1 MAVGLQLPARSAKRV
16 SIETRLLVAACAPLL
31 AALLCAA
38 SVVYVG
44 IRGDEAAELKL
55 RARLVASALA
65 ESAQYDFLQGDRA
78 AARRS
83 MQAVLAAEPSVRQI
97 TLLDGGRTPLLAF
110 GEAPRDEPYESVEVA
125 LQQVDAGQEPVPR
138 HKGYVRVFIS
148 KLELSSSKRAHLV
161 EAGIAL
167 VLVGV
172 ASVVAVVSLIRRV
185 SVPLE
190 SAARCLHDV
199 SKFELEQARL
209 LPLDG
214 VMGDVHGSI
223 RTLAEHLMESQE
235 RGQAQLASQTRDLH
249 ALVSATARE
258 TRDKQR
264 LLDYGDKLVEKER
277 ERIASEIHDQLGGGL
292 VSIRLQAEALARKAK
307 HLGQEGL
314 ESIARKIVS
323 TSTELYDGTRSITR
337 QLRPEVLEMLGLG
350 GAIEEMVRQL
360 DESHPHCRFRYQP
373 ISPVPDPKGEYS
385 ITAFRVVQ
393 EALTNII
400 KHAKAKNVDVTLSTA
415 EAPRHLRI
423 VVADDGQGME
433 KSKSEGTG
441 LGMMGMKERIERVG
455 GVMSVKSD
463 GTGTALT
470 FVL

>member
-1 MAVGLQLPARSAKRV
+1 MASGVQPPAGSAKRV
-16 SIETRLLVAACAPLL
+16 SIEARLLIAACAPLL

-38 SVVYVG
+38 TIVYVG
-44 IRGDEAAELKL
+44 IKGDQAADLTLK
-55 RARLVASALA
+55 ARLVASALA

-97 TLLDGGRTPLLAF
+97 TLLDAGRTPLLAF
-110 GEAPRDEPYESVEVA
+110 GEVPKDEPYESVEVA
-125 LQQVDAGQEPVPR
+125 LQQVDSGQEHVPR

-148 KLELSSSKRAHLV
+148 SPQLSSSKRSHLL

-167 VLVGV
+167 FLVGV
-172 ASVVAVVSLIRRV
+172 ASVAAAVSLVRRV

-190 SAARCLHDV
+190 NAARCLHGL
-199 SKFELEQARL
+199 SKFEVEQARL

-214 VMGDVHGSI
+214 VLGDLHGSI
-223 RTLAEHLMESQE
+223 RTLAQHLTDSQE
-235 RGQAQLASQTRDLH
+235 RGQAQLTSQTRDLH
-249 ALVSATARE
+249 ALLSATARE
-258 TRDKQR
+258 AKDKQR
-264 LLDYGDKLVEKER
+264 LLDYGDKLIEKER

-307 HLGQEGL
+307 NLGQEGL
-314 ESIARKIVS
+314 ESIARQIVS
-323 TSTELYDGTRSITR
+323 TLTELYDGTRSITR

-360 DESHPHCRFRYQP
+360 DESHPQCRFKYQP

-400 KHAKAKNVDVTLSTA
+400 KHAKAKNVDVTLSSA
-415 EAPRHLRI
+415 EGPRHLRI

-433 KSKSEGTG
+433 KSKGEGTG
-441 LGMMGMKERIERVG
+441 LGMMGMQERVERVG
-455 GVMSVKSD
+455 GVMSIKSD
-463 GTGTALT
+463 GTGTVLT